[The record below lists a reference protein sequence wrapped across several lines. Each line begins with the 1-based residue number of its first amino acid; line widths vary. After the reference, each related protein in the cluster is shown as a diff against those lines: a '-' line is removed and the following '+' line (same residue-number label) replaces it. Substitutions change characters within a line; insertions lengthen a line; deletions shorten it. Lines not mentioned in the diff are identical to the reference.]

1 MFEYIG
7 HIRIIQGMELENK
20 VRLIMIS
27 SLGSNYSNEVQKDVM
42 DMQKEI
48 SNLFE
53 YEPELEVEENEDYD
67 WGLIRNGK

>member
-1 MFEYIG
+1 
-7 HIRIIQGMELENK
+7 
-20 VRLIMIS
+20 MIS